1 MEDLSDSQR
10 AMIARALE
18 DLQRR
23 RFDIMKKIV
32 EEQIEFDRV
41 VISRP
46 SNFLSEFYKLY
57 FHYRLV
63 RIFIAIYC

>member
-23 RFDIMKKIV
+23 RFDTMKKIV
-32 EEQIEFDRV
+32 EEQTEIDSV
-41 VISRP
+41 VSSLP
-46 SNFLSEFYKLY
+46 
-57 FHYRLV
+57 
-63 RIFIAIYC
+63 IF